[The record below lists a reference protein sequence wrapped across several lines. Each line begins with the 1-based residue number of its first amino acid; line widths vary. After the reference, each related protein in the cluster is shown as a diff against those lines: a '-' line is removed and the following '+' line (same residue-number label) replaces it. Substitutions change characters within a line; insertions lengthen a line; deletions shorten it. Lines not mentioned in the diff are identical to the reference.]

1 MLVFAGMGRF
11 LFRVAYGALL
21 VLLFLGAGWIMFRRS
36 IVGRT
41 VTVPDLSGHDLP
53 EAGRLAAQA
62 GLRVE
67 NEGRR
72 ARNDDKIARDRVLAQ
87 EPEAGSLAKPA
98 QTIRVVLSLGP
109 REIKVPDLTGLPPR
123 AAALKLAEA
132 SLTLGSTSWYRDAL
146 ARVGIVAQDPEPD
159 AVAGRN
165 VAVAVLT
172 NRGQPETRFVMP
184 DLVGQDADKMKAR
197 LETFGFRVG
206 SARYETY
213 EGVAPN
219 TILKQFPPAG
229 FPLGSREV
237 VSLTVSRPAEPTRSA
252 PPR

>member
-1 MLVFAGMGRF
+1 MGRF

-21 VLLFLGAGWIMFRRS
+21 VLLFLAGGWIVFRRS
-36 IVGRT
+36 IIGRT
-41 VTVPDLSGHDLP
+41 VTVPDLSGRDLP

-72 ARNDDKIARDRVLAQ
+72 ARNDDKIPRDRVLAQ

-123 AAALKLAEA
+123 AAALKLSEA

-146 ARVGIVAQDPEPD
+146 ARVGIVAQDPRPRRT
-159 AVAGRN
+159 GR
-165 VAVAVLT
+165 
-172 NRGQPETRFVMP
+172 
-184 DLVGQDADKMKAR
+184 
-197 LETFGFRVG
+197 
-206 SARYETY
+206 
-213 EGVAPN
+213 
-219 TILKQFPPAG
+219 
-229 FPLGSREV
+229 
-237 VSLTVSRPAEPTRSA
+237 
-252 PPR
+252 